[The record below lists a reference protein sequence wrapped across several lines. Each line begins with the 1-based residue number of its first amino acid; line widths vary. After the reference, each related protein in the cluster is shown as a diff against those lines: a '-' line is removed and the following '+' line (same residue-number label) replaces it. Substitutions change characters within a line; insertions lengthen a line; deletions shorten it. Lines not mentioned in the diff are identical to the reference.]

1 MADPRYLTA
10 QEAAAELEISV
21 ATLYAYVSRGL
32 IRSELEGGRRQRRYL
47 AEDVR
52 KLRQRKEQRRDP
64 AKAVGQALHWGAPLL
79 DSAITLITD
88 DRLFYRGWDA
98 LNLAQTRSVEEVA
111 ALIWTGDFA
120 AAAELFDPP
129 PELPELP
136 NLPELPPMERFQIL
150 LPQVAAGDLAA
161 YDLRPETVMRAGVRI
176 MRLLAAAAG
185 SPAPGWLPG
194 EGLAASLCRAWAP
207 GHPAARELISL
218 ALILS
223 ADHELNVSSFTARC
237 VASAGATPYAV
248 VIAGLAALTGAK
260 HGRET
265 DRVESLLRE
274 IGQPERARAVIG
286 ERLRRGDY
294 VPGFGHPLYPG
305 GDPRG
310 RLMLERVAACC
321 PDAPAVA
328 LAAALTGAIGELLG
342 KQPTLDVGLAVIGR
356 ALGLPPGAPLGLF
369 ALGRSIGWIGHAL
382 EQYAADQMIRP
393 RARYVGPPPG
403 EAR

>member
-10 QEAAAELEISV
+10 QAAAAELEISV

-32 IRSELEGGRRQRRYL
+32 IRSELEGNRRQRRYL

-79 DSAITLITD
+79 DSAITLITEE
-88 DRLFYRGWDA
+88 RLFYRGWDA
-98 LNLAQTRSVEEVA
+98 LELAVSRSVEEVA
-111 ALIWTGDFA
+111 ALIWTGGFA
-120 AAAELFDPP
+120 AAGSLFAEP
-129 PELPELP
+129 PELPGLP
-136 NLPELPPMERFQIL
+136 APGGELPPMERFQIL
-150 LPQVAAGDLAA
+150 LPQVAGADLAA
-161 YDLRPETVMRAGVRI
+161 YDLRPETVLRTGVRI
-176 MRLLAAAAG
+176 LRLLAAAATG
-185 SPAPGWLPG
+185 AAPRD
-194 EGLAASLCRAWAP
+194 GLAASLRRAWAP
-207 GHPAARELISL
+207 AHPHAQELISL
-218 ALILS
+218 ALVLS

-274 IGQPERARAVIG
+274 IERPERARAVIG

-294 VPGFGHPLYPG
+294 VPGFGHPLYPA

-310 RLMLERVAACC
+310 RLMLELVAARC
-321 PDAPAVA
+321 PDSPAVA
-328 LAAALTGAIGELLG
+328 LAHAVTGAIAELLG

-369 ALGRSIGWIGHAL
+369 ALGRTIGWIGHAL